1 MSKYTTGE
9 IAKLCGVTGSVGTFR
24 RRQTAVFRGRC
35 KADEGH
41 LLSAGPRT
49 FHRLDPAA
57 ACRGGSGKRHST
69 AARSAGDGT
78 EGREREERLKK
89 LQELKAGLK
98 SLTQF
103 SIESIGDIAYIMAN
117 KKELKKIHT
126 VMLLTGLPLS
136 ILQVSSIILWITKGI
151 WWLFLTWAVIAVP
164 YGVIFSRWYFRRVAY
179 ICPQCHTV
187 FKPTFKEAFWASHT
201 PATRKLTCPSCGH
214 HGFCVEVAAGLEV
227 AKNA

>member
-1 MSKYTTGE
+1 MPACAAESSGGAASARTKESRPGLFLPDGGRAQAETT
-9 IAKLCGVTGSVGTFR
+9 VRVS
-24 RRQTAVFRGRC
+24 
-35 KADEGH
+35 
-41 LLSAGPRT
+41 
-49 FHRLDPAA
+49 
-57 ACRGGSGKRHST
+57 
-69 AARSAGDGT
+69 
-78 EGREREERLKK
+78 
-89 LQELKAGLK
+89 
-98 SLTQF
+98 
-103 SIESIGDIAYIMAN
+103 YN

-227 AKNA
+227 AENA

>member
-1 MSKYTTGE
+1 MILLVKNRKGLKNLYELISQSYLKY
-9 IAKLCGVTGSVGTFR
+9 
-24 RRQTAVFRGRC
+24 
-35 KADEGH
+35 
-41 LLSAGPRT
+41 
-49 FHRLDPAA
+49 FHRTPIIP
-57 ACRGGSGKRHST
+57 
-69 AARSAGDGT
+69 
-78 EGREREERLKK
+78 
-89 LQELKAGLK
+89 K
-98 SLTQF
+98 SLLMQHREGILVG
-103 SIESIGDIAYIMAN
+103 SSCGMGELYGAVMKGAS

-126 VMLLTGLPLS
+126 AMLLTGLPLS

-227 AKNA
+227 AENA